1 MTTDKRGQYLHK
13 LKDAFFY
20 AVTRSIDLQDY
31 FTKNPYRFAYAL
43 SSAVNDWEMYES
55 EGVPDSS
62 HIKTQIEQLF
72 TEYRTDI
79 QWLMQ
84 FQAVPSAPT
93 PPSQGIYTTQKSG

>member
-1 MTTDKRGQYLHK
+1 MTTDKLGQDLYK
-13 LKDAFFY
+13 VKDAFFY

-43 SSAVNDWEMYES
+43 ASVVADWEMYES
-55 EGVPDSS
+55 KGATDLPY
-62 HIKTQIEQLF
+62 IKPQVERLF

-93 PPSQGIYTTQKSG
+93 APAGIYSTQKSG